1 MFRIK
6 LFLVTNLC
14 LVSLNVSAQ
23 GFDVFELGIRD
34 LQSALED
41 GTTTSVELVDLYL
54 ARIEAYDKQGPMLNS
69 IVRINTRAREQAAV
83 LDAER
88 ARSGARSL
96 LHGIPVLIKDNY
108 NTTDMPTTNG
118 SVAFANFV
126 PSHNATQ
133 VDKLLEA
140 GAIIIAKTN
149 LHEYARGITSIASLI
164 GQTRNP
170 YDIRRVPGGSSG
182 GTGAAVAASFGAV
195 GMGSDTCG
203 SIRIPS
209 AYNNLVGLRPSK
221 GLSSIHGIMPLS
233 HTQDTGGP
241 LAKSVEDLAIVLDLT
256 VGYDSND
263 EATAV
268 MQSLPAPEFVDSLDS
283 VQLEGLRF
291 GKLTSYFENA
301 NGGVR
306 SRIEDALEWYEEQG
320 VEVID
325 IEIPNQSELLSASG
339 VIGFEFKPDLNQY
352 LASSG
357 NPGVINVSEIV
368 ELSLYH
374 EALEAMMISSAEQ
387 ELNEQEYAEAIA
399 ARTTLQEAIEEIF
412 AINELDA
419 LIYPTITQAPVMA
432 GDPQP
437 GTGCPLAA
445 NSGLPALSMP
455 VGFAG
460 NDLPVGMELLGKHFQ
475 DENLLAIAKHYEEAN
490 NPRMAPAVTPALE
503 NGAPPAD
510 QSLRSSF
517 NRHGVSLVVD
527 FKYSTVTNTL
537 NYDVS
542 LADDS
547 TAEVYAVTLTIDS
560 EEIEGLN
567 EAIVLNLLG
576 PDSSRAS
583 GEYFMSTDFRDA
595 FREERVYLRVFA
607 DTIGVA
613 GAVQIINQDN

>member
-1 MFRIK
+1 MSMNKF
-6 LFLVTNLC
+6 LFITCLC
-14 LVSLNVSAQ
+14 TISLNAGAQ
-23 GFDVFELGIRD
+23 NFDVFELGISD
-34 LQSALED
+34 LQTALEN
-41 GTTTSVELVDLYL
+41 GTTSSVELVELYL
-54 ARIEAYDKQGPMLNS
+54 ARIEAYDKQGPELNS
-69 IVRINTRAREQAAV
+69 IVRINSRAREQAAA
-83 LDAER
+83 LDEER
-88 ARSGARSL
+88 ESSGPRSL

-209 AYNNLVGLRPSK
+209 AFNNLIGLRPSK
-221 GLSSIHGIMPLS
+221 GLSSIYGIMPLS

-241 LAKSVEDLAIVLDLT
+241 LARSVEDLAIVLDLT
-256 VGYDSND
+256 IGYDSND

-268 MQSLPAPEFVDSLDS
+268 MQSLPVPEFVESLDS

-301 NGGVR
+301 SGGVR
-306 SRIEDALEWYEEQG
+306 TAIEDALDWYEEQG

-325 IEIPNQSELLSASG
+325 IEIPDQSELLSASG
-339 VIGFEFKPDLNQY
+339 VIGHEFKPDLNQY

-357 NPGVINVSEIV
+357 SPDVINVNEIV
-368 ELSLYH
+368 QLSLYH
-374 EALEAMMISSAEQ
+374 EALEAMMIRSAEQ
-387 ELNEQEYAEAIA
+387 ELDEEEYTEAIA
-399 ARTTLQEAIEEIF
+399 ARTTLRDAIEEVF
-412 AINELDA
+412 TANELDA
-419 LIYPTITQAPVMA
+419 LVYPTITQAPVMT

-455 VGFAG
+455 VGFSG

-475 DENLLAIAKHYEEAN
+475 DEKLLAIAKHYEQAN
-490 NPRMAPAVTPALE
+490 NPRLPPPVTPALD
-503 NGAPPAD
+503 NGMPPAD
-510 QSLRSSF
+510 QSFQTRF
-517 NRHGVSLVVD
+517 NQQGVSLVVD
-527 FKYSTVTNTL
+527 FEYSTVTNIL
-537 NYDVS
+537 HYDAR
-542 LADDS
+542 LDS
-547 TAEVYAVTLTIDS
+547 DTTAEVYAATLTIDS

-576 PDSSRAS
+576 PDSIQAS
-583 GEYFMSTDFRDA
+583 GEYFMSADFREAYRD
-595 FREERVYLRVFA
+595 ERVLLRVFA
-607 DTIGVA
+607 DTTGVA
-613 GAVQIINQDN
+613 GAVQAIN